1 MLPAELSYPFTGRKV
16 TNGREGREAQTT
28 VHWINLKVHSS
39 IGSICFTAFFFLPGF
54 LLWDGHQG
62 PISTGRGCQGA
73 VSQSLSLLVRWD
85 AAPRPCCGLRQAGSA
100 ALLADSETLLTE
112 DTLRARG
119 WVGNI
124 IVPRGAS
131 RSCQISPEVE
141 LPRYSQG
148 RRPLPSRTWTWHPS
162 CSTSTL
168 MTSWWP
174 CMAARCSGV
183 YPQPERASTSRA
195 SPACR
200 AAAASSC
207 RPGPSPCLASQ

>member
-1 MLPAELSYPFTGRKV
+1 MR
-16 TNGREGREAQTT
+16 NGREGREAQTT
-28 VHWINLKVHSS
+28 LHWINLKVHSS
-39 IGSICFTAFFFLPGF
+39 IGSVCFTAFLCLPGF
-54 LLWDGHQG
+54 PLWEG
-62 PISTGRGCQGA
+62 PRGPVSSSRVCQGG
-73 VSQSLSLLVRWD
+73 VSQSLLLQVWWD
-85 AAPRPCCGLRQAGSA
+85 AAPRPCCSLRQAGSV
-100 ALLADSETLLTE
+100 ALPADSETLLTE
-112 DTLRARG
+112 DMLRATG
-119 WVGNI
+119 CVGNI

-148 RRPLPSRTWTWHPS
+148 RRPLPSRTCTWHPS

-174 CMAARCSGV
+174 CMAARCNGV
-183 YPQPERASTSRA
+183 YPQPERTSTSRV